1 MFVLEDYACTHR
13 ETRDAY
19 LKTANELKLATGP
32 SRPPVM
38 PTSRPP

>member
-19 LKTANELKLATGP
+19 LKTANELKLVARQG
-32 SRPPVM
+32 RP
-38 PTSRPP
+38 